1 MPKTLTGQELQL
13 DDGPARDSELFLV
26 DGNNLAYRA
35 FFALP
40 EELATSDGFPTNALL
55 GFANMLFKLLSDYR
69 PKGVAVAWD
78 STPTHRAAVAQAA
91 DVVYK
96 EGRRPMP
103 DLLREQFPHFR
114 PIVEAF
120 GYRNLEFEGWEADDV
135 IATLA
140 TRADEAGVKTTVVST
155 DRDAFQLCSPNI
167 TLMMTPR
174 GVADVN
180 VYTPERVELRYGIRP
195 DQVPD
200 FIGLK
205 GDTSDNIPGVP
216 GIGDK
221 TAGQLI
227 AQYGT
232 LEEVIA
238 HADELSPARRKNITE
253 FADQAR
259 MSKELATMRRDLD
272 LDFDPT
278 GIVLEPPDRS
288 QLREMFRRFEFRGLL
303 NRIDDLEDAIPAAV
317 PIPVAGTV
325 VPWHEGELP
334 QVRGRAGLAI
344 VGDRFALAQ
353 DDGVT
358 VGAWDESL
366 IPRLRDAELVAHD
379 FKSLPRLTM
388 APADDTLIEAYLI
401 EPGRSEYLIEDL
413 QREYGLEV
421 IPEPATEEE
430 TAALITRAEAAR
442 RLAGPMR
449 ERVVER
455 GSERLYDEIELPLTA
470 VLSSMEDAGVKI
482 DTYRMGEIT
491 ARLADRVEELEAKAY
506 ELAGEEFM
514 IGSTQQVARILFDV
528 LGLTPGRKGKTGYST
543 DTRVLRS
550 IRGEH
555 EIVNVIEEWRELS
568 KLVNTYLK
576 PLPLLISE
584 RDGRLHTTFNQ
595 AAASTGRLSTT
606 NPNLQAIPI
615 RTELGREIRSAFVAE
630 PGYRLISAD
639 YSQVELRILA
649 HVSGEPRLREAFARN
664 EDIHTATAAEVL
676 GKDPAALTKDERN
689 VAKMVNFGIIYG
701 ISAFGLSENLE
712 IPREQAQEYIDTYLA
727 RFPHVQDFIQR
738 TIEQAERDGYVTTLL
753 GRRRPVPEIRVRNRQ
768 TRALGERLA
777 VNSVM
782 QGTAA
787 DVIKVAM
794 IRIHNRLREEG
805 RGARLVLQV
814 HDELLLE
821 APETETSAIKDLVR
835 EEMCGA
841 YPLDPPLAVDVG
853 VGDDWN
859 DAKSRLLLGAGPRPV
874 RDTRWT
880 WLYCATPNGERD
892 NRKAAAGR
900 RRRLGRRPRRRP
912 DPRLRVDFPDD
923 QRGRGRA
930 RHRRARRQG
939 RGSRRHRLQVRGR
952 HPGRRAF
959 DPPLGQSRRR
969 GLGRRGD
976 RRARAH
982 EGGRRRAP
990 DPLEEA
996 RAVRA
1001 RLEEDR
1007 GRRRVRRAGRRS
1019 RDRGR
1024 QGRPDPRP
1032 RRPRLPACL
1041 TRRHSPRAGP
1051 RRVHGDRA
1059 SLQGDRAEPVPQQR
1073 RPLPSRRPRRR
1084 AQGSAPAD
1092 PRPAQPGRCGRG
1104 HDLEHRR
1111 LRRVRRPERDGRPD
1125 PHLRAVVEPRQ
1136 PPVGGARDRPGG
1148 QGQGARHRPRPP
1160 AHLARSQADAVGSV
1174 AAGARELLRE
1184 RRRRG
1189 SRDQGRHLRRLRR
1202 DPPGSRGARAH
1213 LRARAAPRGEPARGR
1228 LAG

>member
-13 DDGPARDSELFLV
+13 DDGPARESELFLV

-40 EELATSDGFPTNALL
+40 EELATSEGFPTNALL
-55 GFANMLFKLLSDYR
+55 GFTNMLFKLLSDYR

-78 STPTHRAAVAQAA
+78 SRPTHRHAVAEAAAVT
-91 DVVYK
+91 YK

-120 GYRNLEFEGWEADDV
+120 GYQNLEFEGWEADDV

-140 TRADEAGVKTTVVST
+140 SRADEAGVKTTVVST
-155 DRDAFQLCSPNI
+155 DRDAFQLTSPNVS
-167 TLMMTPR
+167 LMMTPR
-174 GVADVN
+174 GVADVH
-180 VYTPERVELRYGIRP
+180 VYTPERVELRYGVRP

-227 AQYGT
+227 AQYGS
-232 LEEVIA
+232 LEDVIA

-259 MSKELATMRRDLD
+259 ASKELATMRRDLEID
-272 LDFDPT
+272 CDPAQL
-278 GIVLEPPDRS
+278 VLEPPDRS
-288 QLREMFRRFEFRGLL
+288 QLREIFRRFEFRALL
-303 NRIDDLEDAIPAAV
+303 NRVDELEEAIPSAA
-317 PIPVAGTV
+317 PLPVAGTI
-325 VPWHEGELP
+325 VPWREGELP
-334 QVRGRAGLAI
+334 QPVGRVGLAI
-344 VGDRFALAQ
+344 ADGRFALAQ
-353 DDGVT
+353 EQGVT
-358 VGAWDESL
+358 VGPWEEGL
-366 IPRLRDAELVAHD
+366 VTRLRDAQVVAHD

-388 APADDTLIEAYLI
+388 RPADDTMIEAYLI
-401 EPGRSEYLIEDL
+401 EPGRSEYQIDDL
-413 QREYGLEV
+413 SREYGLEV

-449 ERVVER
+449 ERVRER

-470 VLSSMEDAGVKI
+470 VLAAMEDAGVKI

-514 IGSTQQVARILFDV
+514 LGSTQQVARILFEQ

-550 IRGEH
+550 IRDEH
-555 EIVNVIEEWRELS
+555 AIVPVLEEWRELS
-568 KLVNTYLK
+568 KLINTYLG
-576 PLPLLISE
+576 PLPSLLGS
-584 RDGRLHTTFNQ
+584 DGRLHTTFNQ
-595 AAASTGRLSTT
+595 TAAVTGRLSTT

-615 RTELGREIRSAFVAE
+615 RTDLGREIRSAFVAE
-630 PGYRLISAD
+630 QGCRLISAD

-676 GKDPAALTKDERN
+676 GKDPAELTKDERN

-701 ISAFGLSENLE
+701 ISSYGLSENLE
-712 IPREQAQEYIDTYLA
+712 ISREEAQDYIDTYLA
-727 RFPHVQDFIQR
+727 RFPLVQDFIQR

-794 IRIHNRLREEG
+794 IRIHDRLREEG

-821 APETETSAIKDLVR
+821 APETETSAVKELVR

-841 YPLDPPLAVDVG
+841 YPLDPALAVDVG

-859 DAKSRLLLGAGPRPV
+859 EAKG
-874 RDTRWT
+874 
-880 WLYCATPNGERD
+880 
-892 NRKAAAGR
+892 
-900 RRRLGRRPRRRP
+900 
-912 DPRLRVDFPDD
+912 
-923 QRGRGRA
+923 
-930 RHRRARRQG
+930 
-939 RGSRRHRLQVRGR
+939 
-952 HPGRRAF
+952 
-959 DPPLGQSRRR
+959 
-969 GLGRRGD
+969 
-976 RRARAH
+976 
-982 EGGRRRAP
+982 
-990 DPLEEA
+990 
-996 RAVRA
+996 
-1001 RLEEDR
+1001 
-1007 GRRRVRRAGRRS
+1007 
-1019 RDRGR
+1019 
-1024 QGRPDPRP
+1024 
-1032 RRPRLPACL
+1032 
-1041 TRRHSPRAGP
+1041 
-1051 RRVHGDRA
+1051 
-1059 SLQGDRAEPVPQQR
+1059 
-1073 RPLPSRRPRRR
+1073 
-1084 AQGSAPAD
+1084 
-1092 PRPAQPGRCGRG
+1092 
-1104 HDLEHRR
+1104 
-1111 LRRVRRPERDGRPD
+1111 
-1125 PHLRAVVEPRQ
+1125 
-1136 PPVGGARDRPGG
+1136 
-1148 QGQGARHRPRPP
+1148 
-1160 AHLARSQADAVGSV
+1160 
-1174 AAGARELLRE
+1174 
-1184 RRRRG
+1184 
-1189 SRDQGRHLRRLRR
+1189 
-1202 DPPGSRGARAH
+1202 
-1213 LRARAAPRGEPARGR
+1213 
-1228 LAG
+1228 